1 MTPTPDFEELIGAD
15 LSPEEQARLRRA
27 HDLLIAAGPPPELPP
42 ALAEPGAVEAEPTPF
57 FNRRRNATI
66 AVLAAALAA
75 AAFGIGYLTG
85 GRGNGDT
92 FATKRTVVMHG
103 TAAAPEGAIAS
114 IALGNRDDA
123 GNWPMLV
130 RVSNLEK
137 LQRGGYYT
145 LWLTR
150 RGRAVAP
157 CGSFI
162 VSGGDATTEVHF
174 TVAYKLK
181 NYDGWVVTEQ
191 ARGDRKTGPVLLKT
205 V

>member
-1 MTPTPDFEELIGAD
+1 MSPDFDD
-15 LSPEEQARLRRA
+15 LVGTDVDPDERDRLRYA
-27 HDLLIAAGPPPELPP
+27 HDLLVAAGPLPELSP
-42 ALAEPGAVEAEPTPF
+42 ALDRTPGIEEEAEVVPF
-57 FNRRRNATI
+57 FNRRRHAAI
-66 AVLAAALAA
+66 AVLAAAIALAV
-75 AAFGIGYLTG
+75 FGAGYLTG
-85 GRGNGDT
+85 HGRNSDGFGAERVIPME
-92 FATKRTVVMHG
+92 ATP
-103 TAAAPEGAIAS
+103 AAPPGASAS
-114 IALGNRDDA
+114 LTLGAKDDA

-137 LQRGGYYT
+137 LQRGRYYT

-150 RGRAVAP
+150 KGRAVAP

-162 VSGGDATTEVHF
+162 VSGGDATTEVNF